1 MNEINGTNYIDA
13 VEIKWNNC
21 VVFWIKVVWEKY
33 QYMSHFT
40 VKAEY
45 SIFVIFLNVLLFE
58 KSEIKCHKFCFI
70 FCKWFTKRFRFV
82 SESKATEFTDVH
94 DPATNE
100 LLCRTPKSTKEEM
113 EMAVKSTKEAYE
125 KWKNTSILT
134 RQTLML
140 RYQALIRE
148 HSVSL

>member
-1 MNEINGTNYIDA
+1 MGKILIHVT
-13 VEIKWNNC
+13 
-21 VVFWIKVVWEKY
+21 
-33 QYMSHFT
+33 FT

-45 SIFVIFLNVLLFE
+45 TLFVISLNVLLFE
-58 KSEIKCHKFCFI
+58 KSKIKCCKFCFI
-70 FCKWFTKRFRFV
+70 FRKWFIKRFRFV

-113 EMAVKSTKEAYE
+113 EMAVKSAKEAYK
-125 KWKNTSILT
+125 KWKNTSVLT